1 MEVDL
6 SGLRD
11 IHMPIEPSWWPPAL
25 GWWLVLAGIF
35 VVALIFGLIYG
46 CWYNRPKQYALR
58 ELKHIY
64 VKEKNSVEMARQ
76 VSLLLKRVALFN
88 YPRKK
93 VAALTDEQ
101 WIAFLQSKTAKSFS
115 VEQLELLA
123 ISAYMPDELL
133 TPLSTEGLYKAATKG
148 IKQLFKGEKHGS
160 RKKSA

>member
-1 MEVDL
+1 MAVDL

-11 IHMPIEPSWWPPAL
+11 IHIPEEPSWWPPAL
-25 GWWLVLAGIF
+25 GWWLVLGGILCF
-35 VVALIFGLIYG
+35 VLIIHLIYRY
-46 CWYNRPKQYALR
+46 WSRRPKQYALR
-58 ELKHIY
+58 VLKQIY
-64 VKEKNSVEMARQ
+64 QDEKNSVAMARQ
-76 VSLLLKRVALFN
+76 ISLLLKRVALFN

-93 VAALTDEQ
+93 VATLTDEQ

-123 ISAYMPDELL
+123 LSAYMPDKLL
-133 TPLSTEGLYKAATKG
+133 VPLSTEELYRASIKG